1 MPKTTDEAH
10 PAVKGKCRE
19 ETTMVAH
26 PKTMQTVIDQR
37 WHELRVEVE
46 RERRAMTTLEQ
57 TPAATPIAT
66 LRLHVGNPVRMLQAS
81 LGRHLANGMPRGAQ
95 RSLIP

>member
-1 MPKTTDEAH
+1 M
-10 PAVKGKCRE
+10 
-19 ETTMVAH
+19 MIAH

-46 RERRAMTTLEQ
+46 RERLSMTALEQ
-57 TPAATPIAT
+57 TAAVTPVAT
-66 LRLHVGNPVRMLQAS
+66 LRLRVAKAVRMLQPI
-81 LGRHLANGMPRGAQ
+81 LGRHWEIGMLRGAQ

>member
-1 MPKTTDEAH
+1 M
-10 PAVKGKCRE
+10 
-19 ETTMVAH
+19 MIAH

-37 WHELRVEVE
+37 WHELRVEVN
-46 RERRAMTTLEQ
+46 RERLAMTALEQ

-66 LRLHVGNPVRMLQAS
+66 LRLHVGNAVRMLQPILA
-81 LGRHLANGMPRGAQ
+81 RHWEIGMLCGAQ